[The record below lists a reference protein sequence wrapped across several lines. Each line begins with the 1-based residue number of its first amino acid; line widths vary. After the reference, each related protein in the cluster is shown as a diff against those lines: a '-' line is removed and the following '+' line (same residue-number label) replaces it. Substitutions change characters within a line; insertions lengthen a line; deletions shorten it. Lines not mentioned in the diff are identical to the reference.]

1 MRKTTL
7 QEHYNLIKEGKGNK
21 EIFLKEAKLQ
31 FPNLISNVAT
41 YNQATT
47 RLKQK
52 NIISESV
59 LGLGIVAKKQEDP
72 DWFKIFEEKYKYQGG
87 WDESSDV
94 PPNVEGE
101 KFLQGYYT
109 ELRNPKNANKTEQ
122 QLKDIVYK
130 NLYKNRLY
138 YVEKAQFGIEGVG
151 YTKDAPGL
159 KVTQIK
165 GKNIASGY
173 GNPSKTKV
181 KPGEPGTGYL
191 PVKEN
196 KNPKNNKDMISLIN
210 LLNEGKSSKKIKE
223 LNIKERIK
231 EIEKKGSVAA
241 LEAKMNAIDEEIG
254 LREGKLKTV
263 SENEALSEFVNPARV
278 NEIKKEIKELTRANT
293 KYGKMYERMTGK
305 AYVKPEVVGEMDGQS
320 FKDKNG
326 MSADWAPRKV
336 GQSLKE
342 PTNEDSNADSNNNS
356 NNNSNRGSNEGP
368 QGYSG
373 QQKFSKKK

>member
-7 QEHYNLIKEGKGNK
+7 QEHYNQIKKGKGNK
-21 EIFLKEAKLQ
+21 EIFLKEAKKQ

-59 LGLGIVAKKQEDP
+59 LGLGIVANKQENP
-72 DWFKIFEEKYKYQGG
+72 DWFKIFEEKYKG
-87 WDESSDV
+87 WDEAADL

-130 NLYKNRLY
+130 NLYKNKQY
-138 YVEKAQFGIEGVG
+138 YVEKAQFGIEGIG

-165 GKNIASGY
+165 GKYVNSGY
-173 GNPSKTKV
+173 GDSSKSKV
-181 KPGEPGTGYL
+181 PAGDPGTGYL

-210 LLNEGKSSKKIKE
+210 LLNEGKAPKKIKE

-278 NEIKKEIKELTRANT
+278 NEIKREIKELTRANT

-305 AYVKPEVVGEMDGQS
+305 AYVKPQVVGEMDEVS
-320 FKDKNG
+320 WNEKNNPTRNPSVG
-326 MSADWAPRKV
+326 ERDPKKV
-336 GQSLKE
+336 GKGTSAYAV
-342 PTNEDSNADSNNNS
+342 NESN
-356 NNNSNRGSNEGP
+356 
-368 QGYSG
+368 
-373 QQKFSKKK
+373 KKKK

>member
-231 EIEKKGSVAA
+231 EIEKRGSVAA
-241 LEAKMNAIDEEIG
+241 LEAKMNAIDEEID

-305 AYVKPEVVGEMDGQS
+305 AYVKPQVVGEMDEAS
-320 FKDKNG
+320 WEEKNG
-326 MSADWAPRKV
+326 PAGKDWAPKRV
-336 GQSLKE
+336 GQSIKHA
-342 PTNEDSNADSNNNS
+342 TNE
-356 NNNSNRGSNEGP
+356 
-368 QGYSG
+368 
-373 QQKFSKKK
+373 SKRKRK

>member
-1 MRKTTL
+1 MRQKTL
-7 QEHYNLIKEGKGNK
+7 QEQYNLIKEGKGNK
-21 EIFLKEAKLQ
+21 EIFLKEAKRQ
-31 FPNLISNVAT
+31 FPNLISKVAT
-41 YNQATT
+41 YNQATN

-52 NIISESV
+52 AVITESV
-59 LGLGIVAKKQEDP
+59 LGLGMIAQPKKDP
-72 DWFKIFEEKYKYQGG
+72 DWFKIFEEKAKG
-87 WDESSDV
+87 WNAEADL

-101 KFLQGYYT
+101 RFLQGYYA
-109 ELRNPKNANKTEQ
+109 EMKNPKNANKTIQ
-122 QLKDIVYK
+122 QVKDIVYK
-130 NLYKNRLY
+130 NLYKNKLY
-138 YVEKAQFGIEGVG
+138 YIENYEFGIDGVG

-165 GKNIASGY
+165 GKNISSGY
-173 GNPSKTKV
+173 GNPSKSKI

-196 KNPKNNKDMISLIN
+196 KTPNKTKNMISLVN
-210 LLNEGKSSKKIKE
+210 LLTEGKSSKKIKE

-241 LEAKMNAIDEEIG
+241 LEAKMNAIDEEIE
-254 LREGKLKTV
+254 LREGKLRTV